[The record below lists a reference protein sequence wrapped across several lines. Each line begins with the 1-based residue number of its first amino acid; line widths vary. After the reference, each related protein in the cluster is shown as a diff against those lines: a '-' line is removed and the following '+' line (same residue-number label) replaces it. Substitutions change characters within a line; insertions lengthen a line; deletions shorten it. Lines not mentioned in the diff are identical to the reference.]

1 MIELSSETQQAT
13 TDQWREKTHAL
24 TSEMTEMQ
32 RGHSEALKAA
42 SRAANYDE
50 EALRMVRCRLFRV
63 LSLCLSRACLG
74 AMIIFIYKWLKKVA
88 IVSATLLLAAA
99 RAPELVL
106 AEHALIDTYVVRG
119 AYIRYTII

>member
-1 MIELSSETQQAT
+1 VYVFNDPFTKTGSGQTEGNAEKRGVFCCRAKIAEEHRQMIELSSETQQAT

-74 AMIIFIYKWLKKVA
+74 KMIIFIYKWL
-88 IVSATLLLAAA
+88 
-99 RAPELVL
+99 
-106 AEHALIDTYVVRG
+106 
-119 AYIRYTII
+119 

>member
-50 EALRMVRCRLFRV
+50 EALRMVRCRVLFRV

-74 AMIIFIYKWLKKVA
+74 AMIIFIYKWLKKAA

-106 AEHALIDTYVVRG
+106 AEHEITLFIKING
-119 AYIRYTII
+119 N

>member
-50 EALRMVRCRLFRV
+50 EALRMVRCRLFWSAFPMFV
-63 LSLCLSRACLG
+63 PSLSWRNDH
-74 AMIIFIYKWLKKVA
+74 F
-88 IVSATLLLAAA
+88 
-99 RAPELVL
+99 
-106 AEHALIDTYVVRG
+106 YV
-119 AYIRYTII
+119 